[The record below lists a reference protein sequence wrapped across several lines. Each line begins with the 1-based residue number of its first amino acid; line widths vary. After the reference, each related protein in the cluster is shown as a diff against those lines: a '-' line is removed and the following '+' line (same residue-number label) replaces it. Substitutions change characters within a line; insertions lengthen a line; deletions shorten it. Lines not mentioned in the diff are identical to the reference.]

1 MGHCPLT
8 GSDAGLSECVIIG
21 LVHIS
26 ISTVSGPACW
36 SAGGNCPMI
45 YRFPVPPDNRVVIHC
60 LDDLSSLAQMIGL
73 TLHRL
78 HTRRPMTGQA

>member
-45 YRFPVPPDNRVVIHC
+45 YRFPVPPDSRVVIHY

-73 TLHRL
+73 TLH
-78 HTRRPMTGQA
+78 TRRPGTGQA